1 MHLSNVLLCPTST
14 TATRI
19 SLAIS
24 DLLTVVIAS
33 PSYLF
38 EPLPSPALENCR
50 NNLLQTIV
58 LLILSFYAGK
68 WQELILLVLRF
79 HSDGMRFPS
88 ISSLKDQ
95 DSASAISQL
104 CHNHASVVFASLLFI
119 IFKRHS
125 VDTHDLGHLVF
136 HRYSDRRTISVLLG
150 AKRLLE
156 SAFCRLGGFVWLSAA
171 ASSLSLAFC
180 FPFFSSAKYHPSLVS
195 SGLGFFAL
203 FVCSVR
209 SCLLP
214 SATPTPSVRSLF
226 CVCTFKILVQW
237 LCISISSTVEIMIR
251 LILRHI
257 YGTYCLLSIYYIS
270 KIVFPWDI
278 NTTSGPLIRN
288 HTLTTTSITTLA
300 FRLSSLFS
308 RTHFPPPPPI
318 TGP

>member
-24 DLLTVVIAS
+24 DLLAVVIAS
-33 PSYLF
+33 PSCLF

-50 NNLLQTIV
+50 NHPLQTIV

-88 ISSLKDQ
+88 ISPLKDQ
-95 DSASAISQL
+95 DSASAIGQL

-125 VDTHDLGHLVF
+125 VDTHDLGHLIF
-136 HRYSDRRTISVLLG
+136 HRYSDRRTISVLFG

-180 FPFFSSAKYHPSLVS
+180 FLVFSSAKYHPSLVS

-203 FVCSVR
+203 FCLFGAFLSVAQR
-209 SCLLP
+209 HTN
-214 SATPTPSVRSLF
+214 A
-226 CVCTFKILVQW
+226 
-237 LCISISSTVEIMIR
+237 ISSQFVLYMYFQDSRAMALYLNIVNRRNNDPPYPT
-251 LILRHI
+251 
-257 YGTYCLLSIYYIS
+257 SYI
-270 KIVFPWDI
+270 WY
-278 NTTSGPLIRN
+278 L
-288 HTLTTTSITTLA
+288 
-300 FRLSSLFS
+300 LSSLNLLY
-308 RTHFPPPPPI
+308 I
-318 TGP
+318 